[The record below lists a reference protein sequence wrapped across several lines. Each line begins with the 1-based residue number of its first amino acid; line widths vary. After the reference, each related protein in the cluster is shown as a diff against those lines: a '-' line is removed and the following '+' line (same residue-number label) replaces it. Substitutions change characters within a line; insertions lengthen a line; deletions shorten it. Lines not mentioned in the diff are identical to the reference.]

1 MMKNSNLVFRIDI
14 PDFKSKKEII
24 EVLDKILDLVEN
36 NEFVDG
42 FHNYHEKGMG
52 MKINNNISLIISD
65 CNCSSDELPF

>member
-1 MMKNSNLVFRIDI
+1 MKNSNLVFRIDI

-24 EVLDKILDLVEN
+24 EVLDKILDLAEN

-52 MKINNNISLIISD
+52 MKINKNISLIISD
-65 CNCSSDELPF
+65 CNCLSDELPF

>member
-1 MMKNSNLVFRIDI
+1 MKNSNLVFCLDI

-24 EVLDKILDLVEN
+24 DVLDKILDLVEN

-42 FHNYHEKGMG
+42 FHNYHKKGMG

>member
-1 MMKNSNLVFRIDI
+1 MKNSNLVFRIDI
-14 PDFKSKKEII
+14 PDFNSKKEII
-24 EVLDKILDLVEN
+24 EVLDKILELAEN

-42 FHNYHEKGMG
+42 FHNYHEKGMS